1 MKLFFVCVSVKRFA
15 FRQCQLAHCLLLK
28 MRSAALLSLL
38 SYTLHDFAMFV
49 SCFFI
54 LSGFITVVFCIFQYS
69 IWKWIN
75 CSHFFFC
82 HHLPISQFL
91 LLIHFL
97 ISWVFVIK
105 YILREKL
112 SVLYSLRSF
121 FLKYVC
127 FYLHDT
133 MPGKIFFSP
142 NFFTS
147 ELCFT
152 FLHQFSGT
160 GYCCGEEC
168 DANLSLFFSFVHDLV
183 LCLWKYFK
191 LNKWIRSFLGLRLPY
206 LIILIRIWGVIIT
219 LLSLAVLRN
228 SLLASL

>member
-75 CSHFFFC
+75 CSHFFFFC

-168 DANLSLFFSFVHDLV
+168 DANLSLFFFFCTWFGPLPLKIFQAQQVNQKFPGAETSLSNYSHQ
-183 LCLWKYFK
+183 
-191 LNKWIRSFLGLRLPY
+191 NLRCHYHSPVF
-206 LIILIRIWGVIIT
+206 G
-219 LLSLAVLRN
+219 SPEK
-228 SLLASL
+228 